1 MVPGSGC
8 EDPVDTDK
16 PFACPKCGFRDSVFH
31 PICPECGRPF
41 MRDYLDTQVHPRD
54 PDLTGVCTSKFWIWV
69 FLLSTLGGIIVSLL
83 FSFGV
88 LR

>member
-1 MVPGSGC
+1 MTPGSAH
-8 EDPVDTDK
+8 EDPEITEK
-16 PFACPKCGFRDSVFH
+16 PFACPKCGYRDSAFH

-41 MRDYLDTQVHPRD
+41 MRYYLDTQVHPRD

-69 FLLSTLGGIIVSLL
+69 FLLSILGGIIINLL
-83 FSFGV
+83 FSFGI

>member
-1 MVPGSGC
+1 MTPDSGR
-8 EDPVDTDK
+8 EDPENTEK
-16 PFACPKCGFRDSVFH
+16 PFACPKCGYRDSVFH

-69 FLLSTLGGIIVSLL
+69 FLLSTLGGIIISLL
-83 FSFGV
+83 FSFGI

>member
-1 MVPGSGC
+1 MTVDSAH
-8 EDPVDTDK
+8 EDPEITET
-16 PFACPKCGFRDSVFH
+16 PFVRPKCGYRDAVFH

-69 FLLSTLGGIIVSLL
+69 FLLSTLAGILIHLL
-83 FSFGV
+83 FSFGI